1 MGAAARIH
9 RYRTPLALALVL
21 VLAGSATTSRQPGAA
36 DQVASPSAAGTDPG
50 PASVTRIEPQP
61 YPTVQGGKPAPAVR
75 ISATRPSAQGKVAR
89 VDIADVLLTAYRSA
103 AASAPASCHLPVSLL
118 AAIGQ
123 VESGSLADAPIDARH
138 RASVLGP
145 VLDGRHGFKAVKDT
159 DGGRWDGNR
168 RWDRAVGP
176 LQFIPSTWRT
186 FGVDGDGDGVA
197 DPQDVEDAAATAA
210 AYLCYG
216 GRDLSRPST
225 LKAAVLAYNASAA
238 YEALVLTYQK
248 RYAALGLDRGISVVG
263 LSTVVSAAGA
273 PVAGVALGGREAVDH
288 GGTRTPA
295 RGHEADRHERQRDAH
310 GSRTR
315 DERGD
320 HRNDGDRCRHAGR
333 RRLGGRF
340 GRRHVGQADRQP
352 HGHRHRRVAEADRQ
366 PERLPHR
373 QPRRRVRR
381 RVRVA
386 APAAAPPPPTTRRRA
401 RPRRRTA
408 PHRAPHRRTTTDPS
422 VTDPNAT
429 CPPCP
434 TAEPTTGAG
443 TDSTGGTGSTGTGTG
458 TGTDGTCTA
467 EDPSATAASPS
478 SAP

>member
-1 MGAAARIH
+1 M
-9 RYRTPLALALVL
+9 
-21 VLAGSATTSRQPGAA
+21 
-36 DQVASPSAAGTDPG
+36 
-50 PASVTRIEPQP
+50 TRIEPQP
-61 YPTVQGGKPAPAVR
+61 YPTVHGGKPAPAVR
-75 ISATRPSAQGKVAR
+75 ITTTRPSTQGKVAR

-123 VESGSLADAPIDARH
+123 VESGSLVDAPIDARH

-273 PVAGVALGGREAVDH
+273 PVAGVALGGAKLSTTVA
-288 GGTRTPA
+288 PA
-295 RGHEADRHERQRDAH
+295 R
-310 GSRTR
+310 
-315 DERGD
+315 
-320 HRNDGDRCRHAGR
+320 RHAGTKPTATSASATR
-333 RRLGGRF
+333 TAAARGTSAGTTGTTGTSAGTPAAGGSSA
-340 GRRHVGQADRQP
+340 GSGDGTSAKP
-352 HGHRHRRVAEADRQ
+352 TGSPTATATSGS
-366 PERLPHR
+366 PKPTGS
-373 QPRRRVRR
+373 PSGSPTGSPGGGPAAGPA
-381 RVRVA
+381 A

-401 RPRRRTA
+401 RPSRRTA
-408 PHRAPHRRTTTDPS
+408 PHRAPTGTATDPS
-422 VTDPNAT
+422 ATDPNAT

-458 TGTDGTCTA
+458 ADGTCTA

>member
-1 MGAAARIH
+1 MVAMGAAARIH

-21 VLAGSATTSRQPGAA
+21 VLAGSASTSRQPEAA
-36 DQVASPSAAGTDPG
+36 DQVASPSSSGADPG

-61 YPTVQGGKPAPAVR
+61 YPTVRGGTPAPAVR
-75 ISATRPSAQGKVAR
+75 ISTTRSRAQGAVAR

-123 VESGSLADAPIDARH
+123 VESGSLADVPLDARH

-225 LKAAVLAYNASAA
+225 LRAAVLAYNASAA

-273 PVAGVALGGREAVDH
+273 PVAGLALGETKPSTTVAPARRHAATKPTATSGGATRTAAAA
-288 GGTRTPA
+288 GTSAGTTTGTRAGTPA
-295 RGHEADRHERQRDAH
+295 A
-310 GSRTR
+310 GSSTGSSAGPSDGTSAKPTGRPTTGGGSSKPT
-315 DERGD
+315 GD
-320 HRNDGDRCRHAGR
+320 PSGSPSGSP
-333 RRLGGRF
+333 GGSP
-340 GRRHVGQADRQP
+340 GGSPSGSPTPTDP
-352 HGHRHRRVAEADRQ
+352 TTC
-366 PERLPHR
+366 
-373 QPRRRVRR
+373 
-381 RVRVA
+381 
-386 APAAAPPPPTTRRRA
+386 PPPPTDG
-401 RPRRRTA
+401 TA
-408 PHRAPHRRTTTDPS
+408 PGTDPGTTDPGTTG
-422 VTDPNAT
+422 TDPSATDPAT

-434 TAEPTTGAG
+434 TADTPGGTGTGTTG
-443 TDSTGGTGSTGTGTG
+443 STGGTGSTGDTGT
-458 TGTDGTCTA
+458 CPA
-467 EDPSATAASPS
+467 EDPATAASPS

>member
-1 MGAAARIH
+1 M
-9 RYRTPLALALVL
+9 
-21 VLAGSATTSRQPGAA
+21 
-36 DQVASPSAAGTDPG
+36 
-50 PASVTRIEPQP
+50 
-61 YPTVQGGKPAPAVR
+61 
-75 ISATRPSAQGKVAR
+75 
-89 VDIADVLLTAYRSA
+89 
-103 AASAPASCHLPVSLL
+103 
-118 AAIGQ
+118 
-123 VESGSLADAPIDARH
+123 ESGSLADAPIDARH

-263 LSTVVSAAGA
+263 LSTVVVRRRR
-273 PVAGVALGGREAVDH
+273 PGGRGRPRRREAVDH

-381 RVRVA
+381 RVRWQPQRQPHPHRRPDGV
-386 APAAAPPPPTTRRRA
+386 PARAGGRHRTGHRTGHHDRPRA
-401 RPRRRTA
+401 RPT
-408 PHRAPHRRTTTDPS
+408 
-422 VTDPNAT
+422 PNAT

-443 TDSTGGTGSTGTGTG
+443 TDSTGGTGSSGTG